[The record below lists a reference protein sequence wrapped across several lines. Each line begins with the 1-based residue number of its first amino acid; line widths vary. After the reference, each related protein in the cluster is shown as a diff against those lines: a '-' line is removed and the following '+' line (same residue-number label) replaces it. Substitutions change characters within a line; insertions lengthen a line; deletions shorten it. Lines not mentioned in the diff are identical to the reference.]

1 MDISQ
6 LNTKDES
13 ELLITRSKL
22 HIQQNYCLN
31 LVNIILCPALPYFL
45 VTLEKIDAASK
56 TTNACRSRHRAHQ
69 SPAKK
74 VKNTTK
80 QTAICVF
87 LCFLA
92 VLKNQVELRIFLILI
107 VTICILYG
115 EFISPI
121 RQSTHRDSLTSTVGL
136 EVHFLGT

>member
-22 HIQQNYCLN
+22 HIQQDYCLN

-69 SPAKK
+69 SPAKI
-74 VKNTTK
+74 VKKTLQNK
-80 QTAICVF
+80 QQYVF
-87 LCFLA
+87 YSAFL
-92 VLKNQVELRIFLILI
+92 QF
-107 VTICILYG
+107 
-115 EFISPI
+115 
-121 RQSTHRDSLTSTVGL
+121 
-136 EVHFLGT
+136 

>member
-22 HIQQNYCLN
+22 HIQQDYCLN

-69 SPAKK
+69 SPAKI
-74 VKNTTK
+74 VKTLQNK
-80 QTAICVF
+80 QQTAFFKKF
-87 LCFLA
+87 LQF
-92 VLKNQVELRIFLILI
+92 
-107 VTICILYG
+107 
-115 EFISPI
+115 
-121 RQSTHRDSLTSTVGL
+121 
-136 EVHFLGT
+136 

>member
-22 HIQQNYCLN
+22 HIQQDYCLN

-69 SPAKK
+69 SPAKI
-74 VKNTTK
+74 VKKHYKTNSNMCFILLSCSFK
-80 QTAICVF
+80 QDQI
-87 LCFLA
+87 
-92 VLKNQVELRIFLILI
+92 
-107 VTICILYG
+107 
-115 EFISPI
+115 
-121 RQSTHRDSLTSTVGL
+121 GL
-136 EVHFLGT
+136 ERSAR